1 MRIYLHYNMK
11 LTIYESLTVR
21 ILLRDAIEEY
31 EKRIK
36 LFNGDTDKDMDYFVY
51 YNLRIEELQKILLKL

>member
-1 MRIYLHYNMK
+1 MK
-11 LTIYESLTVR
+11 LTIIENLTVR
-21 ILLRDAIEEY
+21 ILLRDAIEDYQE
-31 EKRIK
+31 RAK